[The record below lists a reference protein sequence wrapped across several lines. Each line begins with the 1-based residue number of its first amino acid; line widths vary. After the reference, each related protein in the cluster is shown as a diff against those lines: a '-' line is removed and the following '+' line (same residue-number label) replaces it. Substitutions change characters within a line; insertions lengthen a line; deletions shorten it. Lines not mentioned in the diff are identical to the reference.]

1 MKHVLSFGA
10 GVQSTALLLMSCK
23 GILPKLDCALFSDV
37 GWEPQKVYDHLEWSR
52 KEAAKHGIPV
62 VVVRHTKGG
71 IREDVVK
78 NVTHKDGSR
87 FAALPMFT
95 LAPDG
100 SIGMGRRQ
108 CTSEYKIVPI
118 NKYLRAEVLG
128 LKPRQRAPKG
138 VQILQWMGIS
148 FDESTRAKPSREK
161 WKEHVFPFLD
171 WGLDSPNGKTWRRYQ
186 IIAWLEENYP
196 DIEVPRSAC
205 IGCPYHSNK
214 EWREIAKNAEEW
226 EDACSFDEAVRRD
239 CRDASNAE
247 HRSQQQFLHRSC
259 KPLREVDL
267 RSDED
272 KGQGTLWD
280 NECEGMCGM

>member
-10 GVQSTALLLMSCK
+10 GVQSTALLLMSCR
-23 GILPKLDCALFSDV
+23 GILPKLDCAVFADV
-37 GWEPQKVYDHLEWSR
+37 GWEPKKVYDHLEWC
-52 KEAAKHGIPV
+52 KIEAAKHDIPV
-62 VVVRHTKGG
+62 VVVRHTKNG

-100 SIGMGRRQ
+100 SVGMGRRQ

-118 NKYLRAEVLG
+118 NKYLRAEILG

-138 VQILQWMGIS
+138 VQLLQWMGIS
-148 FDESTRAKPSREK
+148 FDEATRAKPSREK

-171 WGLDSPNGKTWRRYQ
+171 WGIDSPNDKTWRRYQ

-205 IGCPYHSNK
+205 IGCPYHSNR
-214 EWREIAKNAEEW
+214 EWREIEKNPEEW
-226 EDACSFDEAVRRD
+226 EDACSFDEAVRYD
-239 CRDASNAE
+239 CQAKKIRG
-247 HRSQQQFLHRSC
+247 QQFLHRSC